1 MDLYTAFA
9 IGAIVLTLFA
19 LASGV
24 VDKAPLSLPMVF
36 LGLGFLL
43 GPRGLAVISVG
54 PGDGTL
60 QAIAFLNLALVLFL
74 DAVKLRFDEADRSW
88 LVPVLALGP
97 GTLITMACV
106 AGAAYL
112 LLGTSPVQSLLL
124 GAVLSSTDPIVLR
137 DVLLDEK
144 LPRSV
149 RRALTIE
156 AGTND
161 VVVLPVLLVLI
172 AVSRGQQAGISDW
185 ASFLARLLVVGPLAG
200 AVVGG
205 VGSWLVGV
213 MDRRFPIRQEYQA
226 LYGIGLVL
234 GSFVAGQA
242 VGGDGF
248 MAAYAA
254 GLSVTALNNDLCDCF
269 IDYGETTAEMAMLL
283 AFVLFGAVLSMLIWT
298 VPLVP
303 ALIFAALVIGVARPL
318 AIGIVLH
325 KSPISRAAL
334 AFIAWFGPR
343 GLASLL
349 FALLIVENGVPGGEG
364 LLAITGVVVIASVIL
379 HGVTATPLTRLYVA
393 RVSGATAGEE
403 RESTASGLFRGE
415 ADEVPRV
422 TPAELAERMEDVPP
436 PVILDVRTRSQY
448 SQDNT
453 QIPGSVRVLPD
464 LVGEWAEEQPKDRP
478 KGCLIVAYCT

>member
-1 MDLYTAFA
+1 
-9 IGAIVLTLFA
+9 
-19 LASGV
+19 
-24 VDKAPLSLPMVF
+24 
-36 LGLGFLL
+36 
-43 GPRGLAVISVG
+43 
-54 PGDGTL
+54 
-60 QAIAFLNLALVLFL
+60 
-74 DAVKLRFDEADRSW
+74 
-88 LVPVLALGP
+88 
-97 GTLITMACV
+97 
-106 AGAAYL
+106 
-112 LLGTSPVQSLLL
+112 
-124 GAVLSSTDPIVLR
+124 
-137 DVLLDEK
+137 
-144 LPRSV
+144 
-149 RRALTIE
+149 
-156 AGTND
+156 
-161 VVVLPVLLVLI
+161 
-172 AVSRGQQAGISDW
+172 
-185 ASFLARLLVVGPLAG
+185 
-200 AVVGG
+200 
-205 VGSWLVGV
+205 
-213 MDRRFPIRQEYQA
+213 
-226 LYGIGLVL
+226 
-234 GSFVAGQA
+234 
-242 VGGDGF
+242 
-248 MAAYAA
+248 
-254 GLSVTALNNDLCDCF
+254 
-269 IDYGETTAEMAMLL
+269 
-283 AFVLFGAVLSMLIWT
+283 MLIWT

-393 RVSGATAGEE
+393 RVSGTTAGEE

-422 TPAELAERMEDVPP
+422 TPAELAERIKDVPP

-478 KGCLIVAYCT
+478 KGRLIVAYCT